1 MRELGFSNWVGVLAQ
16 ANISQRQKDS
26 WSITLHWYLS
36 FCRRGRAR
44 VNVQSARDFITWA
57 QREKE
62 AQDWQV
68 EGWKEAIRW
77 FFRAAKLAAGG
88 QSSTANREHRATN
101 VQHPTSNLVC
111 LKAPVPGLIPIASQR
126 KEGEQKSD
134 SVSSPAGQFG
144 CRAGAPA
151 TAPDPG
157 CAGGSAE
164 ARSPGRRHS

>member
-1 MRELGFSNWVGVLAQ
+1 
-16 ANISQRQKDS
+16 
-26 WSITLHWYLS
+26 
-36 FCRRGRAR
+36 

-77 FFRAAKLAAGG
+77 FFWAAKLAA
-88 QSSTANREHRATN
+88 
-101 VQHPTSNLVC
+101 
-111 LKAPVPGLIPIASQR
+111 
-126 KEGEQKSD
+126 
-134 SVSSPAGQFG
+134 G